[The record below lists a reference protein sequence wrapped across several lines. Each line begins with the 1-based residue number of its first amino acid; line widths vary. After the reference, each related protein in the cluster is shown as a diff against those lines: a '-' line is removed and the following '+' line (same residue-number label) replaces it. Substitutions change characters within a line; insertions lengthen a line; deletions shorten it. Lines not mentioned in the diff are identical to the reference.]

1 MIMYMA
7 QAIPWVLS
15 RMLRIPRAEPVPHRE
30 LEHAHWDP
38 TRRRWFTHEDAPEGT
53 VARAA

>member
-1 MIMYMA
+1 MVMYKA
-7 QAIPWVLS
+7 QAIGWMLS
-15 RMLRIPRAEPVPHRE
+15 RMLRIPRSERVPHRD

-38 TRRRWFTHEDAPEGT
+38 TLRRWFTHEEAAEGR